1 MSLPRIERIGDA
13 IRVHFDCPDCR
24 TAVMWKHIEIADD
37 GRYLAGHCHCASR
50 RHRYILRPDDKVIG
64 ADGKRM

>member
-1 MSLPRIERIGDA
+1 
-13 IRVHFDCPDCR
+13 
-24 TAVMWKHIEIADD
+24 MWKHIEIADD